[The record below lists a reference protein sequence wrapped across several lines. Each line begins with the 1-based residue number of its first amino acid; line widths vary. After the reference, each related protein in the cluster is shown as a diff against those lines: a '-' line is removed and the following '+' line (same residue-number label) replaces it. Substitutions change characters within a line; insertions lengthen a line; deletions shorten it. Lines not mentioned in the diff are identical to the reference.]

1 MMMHY
6 GYVIAYKD
14 KPGFVLPYEYGG
26 CCNVFSDEAKAKNEY
41 EALKAYL
48 EHKFV
53 TRVKSVERR
62 VVPRK
67 WWFPKVLIVTTRYSD
82 DELKSLRQIINT
94 LHVKKVRLA

>member
-6 GYVIAYKD
+6 GYALVYKD
-14 KPGFVLPYEYGG
+14 KHGFVLPYEYNG
-26 CCNVFSDEAKAKNEY
+26 CCNVFSDEAAAKNEY
-41 EALKAYL
+41 NGLKSYL
-48 EHKFV
+48 EHRFD
-53 TRVKSVERR
+53 TRIKSVERR

-67 WWFPKVLIVTTRYSD
+67 WWFPKVLIVTTHYSD